1 MRKLWSLKSTLLISI
16 FLIRLS
22 VAAQSGYKLPP
33 QSIVDLVNAPSNTIE
48 LSNSANYMVT
58 LTKAEMLSIE
68 QLSEPRLGLA
78 GYLINPENNA
88 NARKDGFQAIQLTN
102 LTNHKKIALSGL
114 PSNLLINN
122 LQWSPDENYLAFQQ
136 IKKNGVELWAIEV
149 KTGKAK
155 MLTTSLLI
163 DIAGRSFQ
171 WLANSN
177 GILGQFVPANRGVVK
192 PAPSVPNGPISL
204 QNLGTKVANRTYQN
218 LIASKHDEYLFD
230 YYLTA
235 QLKTVSLAGRE
246 ETIGKPAIFRSFD
259 LSPDNNYILKREI
272 IKPYSYTSP
281 AANFNSETTIIDLKG
296 TVIKELKNGK
306 YSAIRPTGP
315 DATVNGPR
323 NQAWRPDQ
331 PLQFIG

>member
-1 MRKLWSLKSTLLISI
+1 MRKLWSLKSTLLIGI

-177 GILGQFVPANRGVVK
+177 GILGQFVPANRVVK
-192 PAPSVPNGPISL
+192 PAPSVPKGPISL

-218 LIASKHDEYLFD
+218 LIASNHDEYLFD

-296 TVIKELKNGK
+296 TVIKEL
-306 YSAIRPTGP
+306 
-315 DATVNGPR
+315 
-323 NQAWRPDQ
+323 
-331 PLQFIG
+331 